1 MVPVKSKH
9 TNPQNQ
15 NTPDA
20 MTNSFTLNNQQQL
33 TSGVFLFVC
42 GVVVEKQNV
51 GLGQLVGVEVTKDI
65 EVSKVV

>member
-1 MVPVKSKH
+1 M
-9 TNPQNQ
+9 
-15 NTPDA
+15 PDA